1 LTTAADIAIQSPC
14 IGVCTLDTDGYCIGC
29 LRTGAEIGA
38 WSLLPA
44 GERRRIMDEVL
55 PRREADRGLA

>member
-1 LTTAADIAIQSPC
+1 MTSATAIAIESPC
-14 IGVCTLDTDGYCIGC
+14 IGVCTLDGAGYCIGC

-44 GERRRIMDEVL
+44 AERRRIMDEVL
-55 PRREADRGLA
+55 PQREAERGLA